1 MYFECYVQ
9 TLSKKPSQFDCYG
22 RKSLID
28 GYTQSF
34 ESTFD
39 LLKTYCFWCNLIK
52 RYPIV
57 GSSHTQYPPHN
68 GILDQGACAHS
79 KKLETHVIKSG
90 VPWKKKTFLYYLGP
104 RHMSPFLGWKMKSS
118 VCSFLSHHVAC
129 NADGA
134 FSQNFLCHWKTDMLN
149 QIYDYLNLKLF
160 TYWMRY
166 MLKAALPTGSEWAL
180 NRTEA
185 VF

>member
-1 MYFECYVQ
+1 MSRPY
-9 TLSKKPSQFDCYG
+9 LKNPLN
-22 RKSLID
+22 LIVM
-28 GYTQSF
+28 GAKVWLMATQSF

-90 VPWKKKTFLYYLGP
+90 VPWKKNKTFPYYLGP
-104 RHMSPFLGWKMKSS
+104 RHMSPPFLGWKMKSS
-118 VCSFLSHHVAC
+118 VCCFLSRHIAC

-134 FSQNFLCHWKTDMLN
+134 FSQNFLCHWKTDMFN
-149 QIYDYLNLKLF
+149 QIYDYLNLKML
-160 TYWMRY
+160 TYWKRY
-166 MLKAALPTGSEWAL
+166 MLKAALPTGSEWA
-180 NRTEA
+180 
-185 VF
+185 

>member
-1 MYFECYVQ
+1 MSRPY
-9 TLSKKPSQFDCYG
+9 LKNPLN
-22 RKSLID
+22 LIVM
-28 GYTQSF
+28 GAKVWLMATQSF

-90 VPWKKKTFLYYLGP
+90 VPWKKKKTFPYYLGP
-104 RHMSPFLGWKMKSS
+104 RHMSPLFWDEKWNQ
-118 VCSFLSHHVAC
+118 VFA
-129 NADGA
+129 A
-134 FSQNFLCHWKTDMLN
+134 FFHIILPVMQMVHFHRTFYATEKQLN
-149 QIYDYLNLKLF
+149 QICDYLNLKLL

-166 MLKAALPTGSEWAL
+166 MLKAALPTGSEWA
-180 NRTEA
+180 
-185 VF
+185 